1 MPSKEGSFHVHES
14 KKCRRHDDL
23 PWVLIKEEE
32 AVNVEFPEPSFST
45 DYCTS
50 VMEVI
55 KAEGGRG
62 FIT

>member
-1 MPSKEGSFHVHES
+1 MPSKGSFHVHES

-32 AVNVEFPEPSFST
+32 AVYGEFPEPSST
-45 DYCTS
+45 DYCTT

-55 KAEGGRG
+55 KAEAGRG